1 MAFVD
6 LGLITPYIISND
18 IGPTDSM
25 HHILKQ
31 FTIELTV
38 YEEIQ

>member
-1 MAFVD
+1 MAFLD
-6 LGLITPYIISND
+6 LGLIIPYIILND
-18 IGPTDSM
+18 IGPTYSM